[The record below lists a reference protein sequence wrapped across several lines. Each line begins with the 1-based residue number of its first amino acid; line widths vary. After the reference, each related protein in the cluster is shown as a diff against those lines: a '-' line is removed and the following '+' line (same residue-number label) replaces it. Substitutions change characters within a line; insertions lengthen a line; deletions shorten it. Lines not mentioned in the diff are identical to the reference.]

1 MATTGAPK
9 EFDGL
14 EMIEGVSQILMLA
27 GAKKKRVPLK
37 VPKPGPAFAHCGG
50 SSLGWGGS
58 ALDEAGLGTA
68 PLTPDIESTPVF
80 RVGPVPP
87 FFGVE
92 NFLVSPPFS
101 GVGFAPVFR
110 VGISKC
116 GPASQMAPRNRR
128 LAFLCAGYGRYCV
141 CLLDGF
147 DAPPFVG
154 RVGAADCHAH
164 EQRSAGTDWVRGVRR
179 FHQIHAW

>member
-1 MATTGAPK
+1 
-9 EFDGL
+9 
-14 EMIEGVSQILMLA
+14 MLA

-58 ALDEAGLGTA
+58 ALDEAGLGTS

-110 VGISKC
+110 VGILNVVLRARW
-116 GPASQMAPRNRR
+116 PRAIAAS
-128 LAFLCAGYGRYCV
+128 AFLCAGYGRYCV

-154 RVGAADCHAH
+154 GRVLPTVARMRKGQPVQVGFA
-164 EQRSAGTDWVRGVRR
+164 VFGVSTRPMLGDFDKAER
-179 FHQIHAW
+179 FGFA